1 MKSRP
6 ALVAWIACA
15 ATATLGAARL
25 GLAIADPESSSS
37 AGGPLVPGGGIPMA
51 ACEATVLLLLGVIGA
66 VVTARH
72 PRNAIGWILCVIPLS
87 LGLLILASHVYWSL
101 ALEHP
106 AGSRAAELVA
116 WLSGWIWI
124 PAMVSALTLFPL
136 LFPTGRPLTR
146 RWRWVAWVA
155 IGSCPALFVGTAFA
169 PGRGSRTTR
178 LENPLGSQR
187 ADSTIAVGVD
197 RWCSGSR

>member
-72 PRNAIGWILCVIPLS
+72 PRNAIGWILCVIPTDRDRP
-87 LGLLILASHVYWSL
+87 GGGAR
-101 ALEHP
+101 P
-106 AGSRAAELVA
+106 RAGDARSRA
-116 WLSGWIWI
+116 
-124 PAMVSALTLFPL
+124 
-136 LFPTGRPLTR
+136 GR
-146 RWRWVAWVA
+146 
-155 IGSCPALFVGTAFA
+155 FF
-169 PGRGSRTTR
+169 
-178 LENPLGSQR
+178 
-187 ADSTIAVGVD
+187 
-197 RWCSGSR
+197 